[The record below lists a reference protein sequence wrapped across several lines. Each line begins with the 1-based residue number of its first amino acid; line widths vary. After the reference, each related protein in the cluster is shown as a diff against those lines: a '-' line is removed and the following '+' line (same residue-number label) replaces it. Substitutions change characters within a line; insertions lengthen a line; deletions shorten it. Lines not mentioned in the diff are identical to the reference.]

1 MALGFE
7 PRALLLLGSALHLSY
22 TCHSVLF
29 SYKVFCL
36 DREKLG
42 FPFWGM
48 GKGNTSLISSYVK
61 LKKKVFWL
69 VGDLTYFTHSLY
81 WKNIMG
87 ETFFRIYKEG

>member
-61 LKKKVFWL
+61 LKKKSILACWGF
-69 VGDLTYFTHSLY
+69 
-81 WKNIMG
+81 NIFYTQFILEKHYG
-87 ETFFRIYKEG
+87 GNIL